1 MRAINHTATGVII
14 GVAVANPAVAII
26 GAFLSH
32 FVLDMIPHS
41 GDDKQSHSSARFKLE
56 LIIDMALSSALLLS
70 IALLQFPKWHL
81 MIACGIASASPDL
94 WWMPYWLWELKGKPR
109 KLDRIG
115 QFFAD
120 IQWSEKPWGYAVEAI
135 YLIGAVYVF
144 LSITTV

>member
-1 MRAINHTATGVII
+1 MRAINHTATGIII
-14 GVAVANPAVAII
+14 GVAITNPVTAVTL
-26 GAFLSH
+26 AFLSH
-32 FVLDMIPHS
+32 FILDMIPHS
-41 GDDKQSHSSARFKLE
+41 GDEKQSHTSTRFKLE

-81 MIACGIASASPDL
+81 MVACGIVAASPDL
-94 WWMPYWLWELKGKPR
+94 WWLPYWLLELKGKPR

-135 YLIGAVYVF
+135 YLISTMYVF
-144 LSITTV
+144 VFLTTI